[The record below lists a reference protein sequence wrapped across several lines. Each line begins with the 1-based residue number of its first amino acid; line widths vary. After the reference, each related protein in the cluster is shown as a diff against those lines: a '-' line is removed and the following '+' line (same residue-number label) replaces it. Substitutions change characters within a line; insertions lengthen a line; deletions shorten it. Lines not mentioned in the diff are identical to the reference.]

1 VGEGVVSA
9 GKTIEE
15 GVVSV
20 GKTIEEGVV
29 AGVKAIGGLIN
40 DEAMNI
46 ADGDYDD
53 SMKRLDAEIKNVKD
67 AGLDA
72 TPYEAQAKNIRDAH
86 AEALK
91 QPDITSRYH
100 AVSACS
106 TRAKTAADQ
115 AVVDVANLK
124 KSAVEGVTAAISDM
138 RDAAKAQIDKIA
150 KQNSKKAELDKKLA
164 ALDQSIEKAGKL
176 TDRADRA
183 KTLKE
188 INKTAQAL
196 FDAAVGVTNDKSTV
210 EATYGKA
217 LKDRYGFD
225 ITNPANMPNT
235 HLDQVYK
242 MFDRVPAADVVQSQM
257 KTLNYEPLSQVDD
270 GKGGLKLVPNTGA
283 AYGGASIDMG
293 DYGNEDWP
301 YTDPKDPTG
310 KTPMPANG
318 FSISTLH
325 ELGHSVD
332 DRFKIM
338 DSNQSKST
346 AGGWRQESLQSTA
359 KGFVDQFKA
368 GDAKNLSK
376 PLDDGVLSKAVT
388 DALGGSVN
396 RPDGMSDPDW
406 KVLKTLLDLC
416 VSRRSDKHPWPW
428 GSGNTH
434 DINGQTYHEAYPGEW
449 WSYETAV
456 RAQAL
461 TVRDYQW
468 RAPGE
473 WFAELYAFSFYNEKP
488 PPSGVD
494 GALRDYM
501 YGGSAAGDSAPTK
514 GS

>member
-1 VGEGVVSA
+1 MVI
-9 GKTIEE
+9 T
-15 GVVSV
+15 
-20 GKTIEEGVV
+20 
-29 AGVKAIGGLIN
+29 
-40 DEAMNI
+40 MN
-46 ADGDYDD
+46 

-100 AVSACS
+100 AVSACG

-124 KSAVEGVTAAISDM
+124 KSAVEGVTAAIADM
-138 RDAAKAQIDKIA
+138 RDAAKAQIDKVL
-150 KQNSKKAELDKKLA
+150 KENPKKDELDKKLA
-164 ALDQSIEKAGKL
+164 ALDQSIEAAGKL
-176 TDRADRA
+176 TDRAERA
-183 KTLKE
+183 KQLKE

-196 FDAAVGVTNDKSTV
+196 FDEAVGVTNDKSTV

-225 ITNPANMPNT
+225 ITNPDNMPNT

-242 MFDRVPAADVVQSQM
+242 MFDRVPEADVVQSQM
-257 KTLNYEPLSQVDD
+257 KTLNYQQFKLVDD
-270 GKGGLKLVPNTGA
+270 GMGGKKKVTNTGA
-283 AYGGASIDMG
+283 SYGGARINMG
-293 DYGNEDWP
+293 DYGDKTWP
-301 YTDPKDPTG
+301 YLDPKDPTG
-310 KTPMPANG
+310 NTPMPANG

-338 DSNQSKST
+338 DSNQGKSG
-346 AGGWRQESLQSTA
+346 AGGWHPESLQSTA
-359 KGFVDQFKA
+359 KAFVNQFKA
-368 GDAKNLSK
+368 GDAKKLST

-388 DALGGSVN
+388 DALGGSAN

-406 KVLKTLLDLC
+406 ALLKPVLDIC
-416 VSRRSDKHPWPW
+416 VSRLSGAKPWPW

-434 DINGQTYHEAYPGEW
+434 DINGRTYHEAYGGQW

-488 PPSGVD
+488 PPGGVD
-494 GALRDYM
+494 AALCAYM
-501 YGGSAAGDSAPTK
+501 YGGSSAAEGAPKT